1 MVNNSLESIYK
12 NLLNDHDKTWLKRK
26 RKINTEMIFEY
37 LSKSCTHTIGI
48 SSYIDLTEDFSHVAM
63 IKARKKIDPSLFYS
77 INKTLHKKHESLN
90 NNIFAIDGS
99 KVHVPHN
106 FIEKGYFTRTCNK
119 VEKRPAKRPL
129 IMLSALTGIFSD
141 TIVDYTLT
149 KHFNERACVIPLIKN
164 LKKNDIVIL
173 DRGYYSKEIFSTFYN
188 LKIDCIMRV
197 KKDANK
203 TVKKFYNSN
212 KTHLISN
219 IFYNEQIIPIRYVKY
234 KIDNSIFIIAT
245 TLFDYSIKKI
255 KDIYKL
261 RWRVELSFKRLKSYL
276 NIEKIFSRTE
286 SLWKQELQVRI
297 LVDTITRNT
306 QINNLKIKKTYKFF
320 LLKIFP
326 LNGLFPYS
334 YIPKMLKN
342 KKHIVLHKVIF

>member
-1 MVNNSLESIYK
+1 MVNNSIESIYK
-12 NLLNDHDKTWLKRK
+12 KLLNDHDNTWLKRK

-37 LSKSCTHTIGI
+37 LSKSCSHNIGI
-48 SSYIDLTEDFSHVAM
+48 SSCIDLTKNFSHVAM
-63 IKARKKIDPSLFYS
+63 IKARNKIDPSLFYN
-77 INKTLHKKHESLN
+77 INKILHKKHESLN

-106 FIEKGYFTRTCNK
+106 FIKKGYFTRTCNK

-149 KHFNERACVIPLIKN
+149 KHFNERSCVFPLIKN

-188 LKIDCIMRV
+188 LKIDCIMRL
-197 KKDANK
+197 KKDANI

-219 IFYNEQIIPIRYVKY
+219 ILYNDKIIPIRYVKY
-234 KIDNSIFIIAT
+234 KIDNSVFIIAT

-276 NIEKIFSRTE
+276 NIEKIFSKTE

-297 LVDTITRNT
+297 LIDTITRNS
-306 QINNLKIKKTYKFF
+306 QITNLKIKKTYKFF

-326 LNGLFPYS
+326 LNELYHYS
-334 YIPKMLKN
+334 YI
-342 KKHIVLHKVIF
+342 I